1 MLRTPVWI
9 VRLMAVNPFKWR
21 KAPGPET
28 AIAIAFATELRALS
42 IEGRLAGIWTHIP
55 NEIGWGNN
63 KSNQMVYAI
72 AKNMGMITGFSDYVF
87 VRPGQSL
94 CLEAKSKTGVANPA
108 QKDFKL
114 WCEREDVPYRV
125 FRSVDEG
132 MALLREHGFIKERRL
147 EAA

>member
-1 MLRTPVWI
+1 MIITPVWI

-21 KAPGPET
+21 KPPGPET
-28 AIAIAFATELRALS
+28 ATAIAFATELRALT

-55 NEIGWGNN
+55 NEIGWGKN

-72 AKNMGMITGFSDYVF
+72 AKNMGMITGFSDYIF
-87 VRPGQSL
+87 TRPGQSL

-114 WCEREDVPYRV
+114 WCEREDVPYHV
-125 FRSVDEG
+125 FRTAGEG
-132 MALLREHGFIKERRL
+132 LALLQDYGFIKGKQS
-147 EAA
+147 